1 MHISRLL
8 VNYYIFEGSWGTIF
22 LIDTTENENYIIE
35 LIRLHI
41 CVITKIK
48 ILCQYRKDIENKKFL
63 NRRACALFQM

>member
-41 CVITKIK
+41 CVITKN
-48 ILCQYRKDIENKKFL
+48 KDS
-63 NRRACALFQM
+63 MSVS